1 MVRSLRVF
9 VSLLLWGGLLLAAS
23 TYAQDKQDKKDK
35 SGQGAP
41 QSDKDRQKQNKKLL
55 KELDDQYK
63 DWLNVDVTY
72 LITDEERT
80 AFLRLSTNEE
90 RESFIENFW
99 NRRNPNPDSVDNE
112 FKEEHYRRIAYANE
126 RYASGI
132 PGWKTDRGRI
142 YIIHGKPDEIESH
155 PAGGAYYRPS
165 DEGGGETS
173 TYPWENWRYRYLE
186 CCGTDVNLEFVDPSG
201 SGEFHLTIDPAEK
214 DALLMIPG
222 AGLTQLEAMGLAS
235 KTDRF
240 TRTDGTHVGTSLSQS
255 TGSRNNQFDRL
266 ELFAKVQAPPAVKF
280 KDLEAVVT
288 ARLVRNQI
296 RFEYRTDF
304 LRVTPETVLVPITVQ
319 IPNKQLTFNAKDDV
333 HSAVLNLFGRV
344 STLTGRTVQTFEDVI
359 SRDFPDSLLQQ
370 ALAGSSVYQKSLP
383 LRPGLYRLDL
393 VIKDVQSGNVGVVNV
408 ALRVPRYAE
417 DKLESSSMILADQI
431 ERVPA
436 KQIGIGQFVLGDS
449 KVRPRMNSEFAV
461 GDNMGVYLQVYNV
474 KVDETTHKSDTAIH
488 FSIKRDK
495 EEQPVFQ
502 RDQTG
507 AQIGQTGDQVT
518 IQGQMTLANLA
529 PGKYKFEIQIKDKL
543 ANQDLLRSAEFTVKP
558 AAPSPKAAA
567 SNSPGR

>member
-9 VSLLLWGGLLLAAS
+9 LSFLISGGLLLAPSA
-23 TYAQDKQDKKDK
+23 YAQDKQDKKDK
-35 SGQGAP
+35 SGQAAP
-41 QSDKDRQKQNKKLL
+41 QSEKERKNQNKKLL

-63 DWLNVDVTY
+63 DWLKVDVAY
-72 LITDEERT
+72 IITDEERT
-80 AFLRLSTNEE
+80 AFLRLTTNEE

-126 RYASGI
+126 HYASGI

-142 YIIHGKPDEIESH
+142 YIIWGKPDEIESH
-155 PAGGAYYRPS
+155 PSGGAYQRPS
-165 DEGGGETS
+165 EEGGGSTS
-173 TYPWENWRYRYLE
+173 TYPFERWRYRYLE

-201 SGEFHLTIDPAEK
+201 TGEYHLTMDPSEK
-214 DALLMIPG
+214 DALLYVPG
-222 AGLTQLEAMGLAS
+222 AGLTDMEAMGMAS

-240 TRTDGTHVGTSLSQS
+240 TRSDGTHLGTSQS
-255 TGSRNNQFDRL
+255 ATPARMNQFDRL
-266 ELFAKVQAPPAVKF
+266 ELYAKVQAPPPVKF

-296 RFEYRTDF
+296 HFDYRTDF
-304 LRVTPETVLVPITVQ
+304 VRVTPETVLVPITVQ
-319 IPNKQLTFNAKDDV
+319 IPNRQLTFNAKDDV
-333 HSAVLNLFGRV
+333 HSAVMNLFGRV

-370 ALAGSSVYQKSLP
+370 SLAGSSIYQKALP

-393 VIKDVQSGNVGVVNV
+393 VIKDVQSGNVGVINT

-417 DKLESSSMILADQI
+417 DKLESSSLILADQI

-436 KQIGIGQFVLGDS
+436 KQIGLGQFVLGDS
-449 KVRPRMNSEFAV
+449 KVRPRMNSEYTTA
-461 GDNMGVYLQVYNV
+461 DNMGVYLQVYNL

-488 FSIKRDK
+488 YSVTRDK
-495 EEQPVFQ
+495 EAQPVYQ
-502 RDQTG
+502 NDQTG
-507 AQIGQTGDQVT
+507 KQIGQTGDQIT
-518 IQGQMTLANLA
+518 IQGMLALANLA